1 MSKKSGEEEKIEK
14 EEDKIE
20 WGKYQQLPVFENI
33 MPVLKSMILM
43 VESEKKKTLEKIEQT
58 KKVLEKIKDNKK

>member
-1 MSKKSGEEEKIEK
+1 MSNESDQEKNNKNEEN
-14 EEDKIE
+14 IE
-20 WGKYQQLPVFENI
+20 WGKYSQLPIFDNL

>member
-1 MSKKSGEEEKIEK
+1 MTEKEKEDQETTNEEKV
-14 EEDKIE
+14 E
-20 WGKYQQLPVFENI
+20 WAKYKQLPVFDNI